1 VKNLGL
7 EEVEEPS
14 RLFKKLATREK
25 DRANLT
31 SGRVRS
37 KTRYYVVLLVL
48 STKRDTSI
56 LLKEIKPGHLIVL
69 EKNQ

>member
-1 VKNLGL
+1 VKNSGL
-7 EEVEEPS
+7 EEVEGPS

-25 DRANLT
+25 DRADLT

-48 STKRDTSI
+48 STKREI